1 MATQDVRLYSTGL
14 DGANDVRL
22 YQVARNDDAPRNDV
36 WLYSTGQDGAN
47 DVRLYPYEYVAGG
60 APFPTQYAGLRIWH
74 SGAMM
79 ELCLVATA
87 DAPAGMGGQ
96 LRIRKGGATYAIYL
110 VETSDPNAS
119 PLPLRTSAGTKSVRL
134 KT

>member
-1 MATQDVRLYSTGL
+1 MAQQDVKLYSTGL

-22 YQVARNDDAPRNDV
+22 YEVTRAVDAPENDV
-36 WLYSTGQDGAN
+36 WLYATGLDGAN
-47 DVRLYPYEYVAGG
+47 DVRLYPYEYSAGG

-74 SGAMM
+74 SGAMV

-96 LRIRKGGATYAIYL
+96 PRIRKGGTTYAIYL
-110 VETSDPNAS
+110 VETGDPNAS
-119 PLPLRTSAGTKSVRL
+119 PLRLRTSAGTKAVRR